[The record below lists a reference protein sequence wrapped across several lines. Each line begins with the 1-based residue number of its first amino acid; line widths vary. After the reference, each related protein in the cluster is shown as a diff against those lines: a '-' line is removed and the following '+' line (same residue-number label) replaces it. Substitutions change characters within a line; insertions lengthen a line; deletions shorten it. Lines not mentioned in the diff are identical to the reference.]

1 MEKNTTKKKF
11 NIVDVLII
19 VILLLAAVGIG
30 LRMLL
35 IKNTPDPMTLP
46 DIEEKEYT
54 VSYIVRDQRESV
66 AEYLSSPEGED
77 GKVFRFALT
86 NKVFGTTLGKVSLED
101 ADRHY
106 FNSDGKY
113 VTVKNTADRS
123 EDGKDI
129 SHLKRFDITG
139 QFSVK
144 GKLTADTNVLVING
158 AENES
163 IALNKPVYLRSDEM
177 VITIYITSIDPVE

>member
-1 MEKNTTKKKF
+1 MEKTTAKKKF
-11 NIVDVLII
+11 NIVDFVII
-19 VILLLAAVGIG
+19 ALLLLAIGGIA

-46 DIEEKEYT
+46 DIEAKKYT

-66 AEYLSSPEGED
+66 ADYFKD
-77 GKVFRFALT
+77 GTEFRFGLT
-86 NKVFGTTLGKVSLED
+86 NKPFGIATGNVSLDD

-106 FNSDGKY
+106 FDSDGNY
-113 VTVKNTADRS
+113 VTVKNTADKS

-139 QFSVK
+139 QFTVE
-144 GKLTADTNVLVING
+144 GKLTADTGVLVING
-158 AENES
+158 AESETV
-163 IALNKPVYLRSDEM
+163 ALNKGAFIRSDEM
-177 VITIYITSIDPVE
+177 MISIYVTSIVPVE